1 MGRKTNYEKLKAQII
16 KETEELKKENK
27 ILTDQVSLEFAK
39 RLAKCYKEPCGL
51 NNLINDVYYCQDRK
65 LGVRKHGDSY
75 CFTIRNHFHKI
86 DVHCSN
92 VEIENGSILP
102 TICFKIVFW
111 ATDRHLNGDALTL
124 AAMLAKEM
132 DEATPLLAD
141 LMNWIGGGG
150 KLHKYV
156 SYWVAVNVTDKTKEQ
171 LLKEYAEKMVTEKT
185 KAQLFKEYTVKK
197 SEIK

>member
-27 ILTDQVSLEFAK
+27 ILTDQVLLEFTK

-51 NNLINDVYYCQDRK
+51 NNLTDDVCYCQDRK

-86 DVHCSN
+86 DVQCSI
-92 VEIENGSILP
+92 VVIEDGSILP
-102 TICFKIVFW
+102 TICFKIGFW
-111 ATDRHLNGDALTL
+111 ATDRYLNGDALTL
-124 AAMLAKEM
+124 AAMLVKEM
-132 DEATPLLAD
+132 DEATPLLAEV
-141 LMNWIGGGG
+141 MNWIGIGA
-150 KLHKYV
+150 KLYKKI
-156 SYWVAVNVTDKTKEQ
+156 SYRVAVNVTDKTKEQ